1 MWRQPCGF
9 ESHTIFHLSHKGSTT
24 CFAGGPPC
32 DTCAPVSQSPA
43 EEMASDTI
51 KCRFESCLEHHTIY
65 LVRPMH
71 RTRSYGLRDA
81 GWTPARDTNM
91 ILSSNGK
98 DTGLLIRE
106 VWVQIPR
113 GSPYDA
119 EWQQRLAR
127 LAHTQKVV
135 GSNPTSA
142 TRFASIV
149 RSG

>member
-1 MWRQPCGF
+1 M
-9 ESHTIFHLSHKGSTT
+9 L
-24 CFAGGPPC
+24 
-32 DTCAPVSQSPA
+32 A

-51 KCRFESCLEHHTIY
+51 KCRFESCLEHQLY

-81 GWTPARDTNM
+81 GWTPARDTNRHKDSSRLRGPLLVTNM
-91 ILSSNGK
+91 ILSSNGQ

-119 EWQQRLAR
+119 EW
-127 LAHTQKVV
+127 
-135 GSNPTSA
+135 
-142 TRFASIV
+142 
-149 RSG
+149 